1 LAYPQKFADDP
12 IPMKAI
18 RLTGAFQ
25 RVFEALLAKPAI
37 IDTLED
43 YDLEW
48 KEDLEKINQRFKPE
62 AAANAFFRAHLIY
75 DGNLHAY
82 VRDPET
88 TEILQLDS
96 RGWQPLSRGPH
107 RPFKEKRSAYL
118 PMTTGI
124 DADYVIDPY
133 DEHFPGPEGTFIRG
147 AFRPVF
153 LWRDEFERWFQKT
166 FGTIKRRGR
175 TRGSGSWANADEP
188 LLEEMCELIENGSA
202 KSPEDAAKKVADRA
216 AGGGSWESKFT
227 RLAKRYR
234 KQFPPERN

>member
-1 LAYPQKFADDP
+1 
-12 IPMKAI
+12 MKAI

-25 RVFEALLAKPAI
+25 RVFEAIFANPAI

-43 YDLEW
+43 YNLEW

-96 RGWQPLSRGPH
+96 IGWQPLSRGPH

-118 PMTTGI
+118 PITTGL
-124 DADYVIDPY
+124 DTDYVIDPY

-166 FGTIKRRGR
+166 FGTSKRRGR
-175 TRGSGSWANADEP
+175 PPGSGTWEKADEP
-188 LLEEMCELIENGSA
+188 LLEAMRLLIERGSA
-202 KSPEDAAKKVADRA
+202 KSPEDAARKLVHRA
-216 AGGGSWESKFT
+216 EGAGTPTSKQT